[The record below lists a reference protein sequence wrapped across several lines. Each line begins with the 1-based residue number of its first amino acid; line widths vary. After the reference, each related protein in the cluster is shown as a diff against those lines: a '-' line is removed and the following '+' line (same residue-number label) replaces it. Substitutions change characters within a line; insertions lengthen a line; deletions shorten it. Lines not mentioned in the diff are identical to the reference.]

1 MQLGRKH
8 AVIRAGTLSLA
19 GIGAGLAWQS
29 AAFAQEESLVLT
41 GEQEQ
46 GAAFV
51 PAATSSLL
59 VQTQSGPDAFTEP
72 HALRAVSMFAIAPA
86 ESRIFH
92 EHDLIQII
100 VRESTDAKSTHETD
114 TQKKVSFNGAVTQWP
129 DLNLADVLQGMIHAG
144 STENLPQVDLQF
156 TKDFEGDGEYRR
168 RDDFTARLTSEVLQV
183 LPNGNLI
190 LESRTRMNQDNEEF
204 TLKVTG
210 ICRPDDVTPANTIL
224 SSQLHDLAVEKVT
237 TGMLK
242 KANEKGLITQV
253 LDLLF
258 AF

>member
-1 MQLGRKH
+1 MALDRNH
-8 AVIRAGTLSLA
+8 ALIRIGTLALA
-19 GIGAGLAWQS
+19 GFGASQTWLS
-29 AAFAQEESLVLT
+29 VAFAQEEALVLN

-46 GAAFV
+46 GAAVV

-59 VQTQSGPDAFTEP
+59 VRVQATPGADLEP

-100 VRESTDAKSTHETD
+100 VRESTAGKSRHETD
-114 TQKKVSFNGAVTQWP
+114 TETKVAFKGAVTQWP
-129 DLNLADVLQGMIHAG
+129 DLQLANLLSGMIHAG
-144 STENLPQVDLQF
+144 STENLPQVDLKF
-156 TKDFEGDGEYRR
+156 TKEFEGDGDYER

-190 LESRTRMNQDNEEF
+190 LESRTRMKQDQEEF

-210 ICRPDDVTPANTIL
+210 TCRPEDVTPANTIL
-224 SSQLHDLAVEKVT
+224 SSQLHDLKVEKVT
-237 TGMLK
+237 FGMLK
-242 KANEKGLITQV
+242 KANEKGLFTQI
-253 LDLLF
+253 LDMLF

>member
-1 MQLGRKH
+1 M
-8 AVIRAGTLSLA
+8 
-19 GIGAGLAWQS
+19 
-29 AAFAQEESLVLT
+29 
-41 GEQEQ
+41 
-46 GAAFV
+46 
-51 PAATSSLL
+51 
-59 VQTQSGPDAFTEP
+59 EP

-100 VRESTDAKSTHETD
+100 VRESTAAKSRHETD
-114 TQKKVSFNGAVTQWP
+114 TEKDVKFKGAVTQWP
-129 DLNLADVLQGMIHAG
+129 DLQLANLLSGMLVAG
-144 STENLPQVDLQF
+144 STENLPQVDLKF
-156 TKDFEGDGEYRR
+156 TKEFEGDGDYER

-190 LESRTRMNQDNEEF
+190 LESRTRMKQDEEEF

-210 ICRPDDVTPANTIL
+210 TCRPDDVTPANTIL
-224 SSQLHDLAVEKVT
+224 SSQLHDLKIEKIT
-237 TGMLK
+237 FGMLK
-242 KANEKGLITQV
+242 RANEKGLFTQI

>member
-1 MQLGRKH
+1 MALDRNH
-8 AVIRAGTLSLA
+8 ALIRTGTIALA
-19 GIGAGLAWQS
+19 AVVASQTWQS
-29 AAFAQEESLVLT
+29 VAFAQEEALVLT
-41 GEQEQ
+41 GHPEQ
-46 GAAFV
+46 GAAVV

-59 VQTQSGPDAFTEP
+59 VRAQAASGDNLEP

-100 VRESTDAKSTHETD
+100 VRESTAGKATHDTD
-114 TQKKVSFNGAVTQWP
+114 TEKDVRFKGAVTEWP
-129 DLNLADVLQGMIHAG
+129 DLQLANLLTGMIHAG
-144 STENLPQVDLQF
+144 STENLPKVDLKF
-156 TKDFEGDGEYRR
+156 TKEFEGEGEYER

-190 LESRTRMNQDNEEF
+190 LESRTQMKQDNEEF

-210 ICRPDDVTPANTIL
+210 TCRPDDVTPANTIL
-224 SSQLHDLAVEKVT
+224 SSQLHDLKIEKIT
-237 TGMLK
+237 RGMLK
-242 KANEKGLITQV
+242 KANEKGLFTQI
-253 LDLLF
+253 LDMLF

>member
-1 MQLGRKH
+1 MALDKNH
-8 AVIRAGTLSLA
+8 ALIRSGTLAALA
-19 GIGAGLAWQS
+19 AFGAGQAWLS
-29 AAFAQEESLVLT
+29 VAFAQEEALVLT
-41 GEQEQ
+41 GEPER
-46 GAAFV
+46 AVV

-59 VQTQSGPDAFTEP
+59 VRAQATPGADLEP

-100 VRESTDAKSTHETD
+100 VRESTAGKSTHDTETEKD
-114 TQKKVSFNGAVTQWP
+114 VRFKGAVAQWP
-129 DLNLADVLQGMIHAG
+129 DLDPSQLLMGMIHAG
-144 STENLPQVDLQF
+144 STENLPLVDLKF
-156 TKDFEGDGEYRR
+156 TKDFEAEGEYQR

-190 LESRTRMNQDNEEF
+190 LESRTRMKQDEEEF

-210 ICRPDDVTPANTIL
+210 TCRPEDVTPANTIL
-224 SSQLHDLAVEKVT
+224 SSQLHDLKIEKIT
-237 TGMLK
+237 FGMLK
-242 KANEKGLITQV
+242 RANEKGLFTQI